1 MNKRQK
7 EIYGLSLEDEKA
19 LLKQLEQNYINALA
33 DIKVKIKKLQ
43 EMPDTQSR
51 AYQIDFQKHL
61 EAEINGYLDVLESNN
76 VQSIEDYYKLCYENG
91 FIGNAYVLQ
100 DYNVGVIAPINQDD
114 VINAT
119 RMTTDGVKLST
130 KIAGNTAL
138 LKEQVVQEIQRG
150 FSVAMS
156 FTDIARNISARGQAD
171 MNRAMRIARTEGNRI
186 YNTSAVDYARV
197 ARDAGCDIVKQW
209 VAVLD
214 AKTRPSHQK
223 VDGEWVEL
231 DAKFS
236 NGLSYPCDSNGR
248 AAEVVNCRCKVAH
261 LPRWYVEKDYPRLRR
276 DNETGE
282 IIECRNY
289 ADFKEKYL
297 SASDRI
303 DKIRWDKV
311 ASSTDREQFERYK
324 KALGKDA
331 PKTLAEFCKIKYNEN
346 NNEWK
351 SLISFVK
358 SKNYLQNQLP
368 YIYNGEKLFIP
379 NHTVFASTPK
389 AIAGKGADTEIRV
402 VDKLVKKYGGT
413 AEQWSKKVVKIKS
426 DKYIFDVHWYECNGI
441 QYEMKL
447 KHRKECKI

>member
-19 LLKQLEQNYINALA
+19 LLKQFEQNYINALA

-76 VQSIEDYYKLCYENG
+76 VQSIEDYYQLCYENG
-91 FIGNAYVLQ
+91 FIGNAYTLQ
-100 DYNVGVIAPINQDD
+100 SYNVGVIAPINQDD

-119 RMTTDGVKLST
+119 KMTVDGVKLST
-130 KIAGNTAL
+130 KISGNTAL
-138 LKEQVVQEIQRG
+138 LKKQVVQEIQRG
-150 FSVAMS
+150 FSVAMP
-156 FTDIARNISARGQAD
+156 FADIARNISARGQAD

-186 YNTSAVDYARV
+186 YNTSAVDYAKV
-197 ARDAGCDIVKQW
+197 AKDAGCDIVKQW

-214 AKTRPSHQK
+214 ARTRDSHQA
-223 VDGEWVEL
+223 VDGEWVEM

-236 NGLSYPCDSNGR
+236 NGLRYPCDPNGS

-289 ADFKEKYL
+289 AEYKEKYL
-297 SASDRI
+297 NISTNNGNIISGGISGALNPNSKRAEEHAAKYYEEIRKRTSDI
-303 DKIRWDKV
+303 DAIVKHTEFTKEQITEVKQFLFIDEQQLDDGKRRFDPSFDIAQSWQRLTEGKHEPHDILLIKHELCEKQLMLDGMSQAEAHIKATRKYNYKRGVVEYNAKIKK
-311 ASSTDREQFERYK
+311 YK
-324 KALGKDA
+324 K
-331 PKTLAEFCKIKYNEN
+331 
-346 NNEWK
+346 
-351 SLISFVK
+351 
-358 SKNYLQNQLP
+358 
-368 YIYNGEKLFIP
+368 
-379 NHTVFASTPK
+379 
-389 AIAGKGADTEIRV
+389 
-402 VDKLVKKYGGT
+402 
-413 AEQWSKKVVKIKS
+413 
-426 DKYIFDVHWYECNGI
+426 
-441 QYEMKL
+441 
-447 KHRKECKI
+447 